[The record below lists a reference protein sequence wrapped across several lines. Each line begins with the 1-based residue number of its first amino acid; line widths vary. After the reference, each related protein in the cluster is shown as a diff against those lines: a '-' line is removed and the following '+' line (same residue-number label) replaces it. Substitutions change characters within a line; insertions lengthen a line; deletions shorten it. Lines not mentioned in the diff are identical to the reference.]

1 MSDFFVRIDDLA
13 DYSSTFSTLAADSQ
27 DALGNLMAGL
37 GGFAD
42 AWGDDAPGQAF
53 FAGYQAPATETLGL
67 TAQMT
72 VQLTV
77 LSSAMAQ
84 TTADYLSTETT
95 NTSLGSGATHA

>member
-1 MSDFFVRIDDLA
+1 MADFFVRINDLTDSA
-13 DYSSTFSTLAADSQ
+13 SAFSTLAADSQ

-53 FAGYQAPATETLGL
+53 FAGYQGPATETLLL

-77 LSSAMAQ
+77 LSSAMSQ
-84 TTADYLSTETT
+84 TSAAYVSTEAT
-95 NTSLGSGATHA
+95 NTGLGSGASHA